1 MVKLAL
7 AFESK
12 TFLLFPSHCVGSR
25 FWGWFFRM
33 GRTGLSC
40 VCDLALG
47 VHGEGSTFS
56 TLYGLLLWDVI
67 FMDGIPDVFRNAYQV
82 PSIPWSRA
90 RARSAR
96 RHFCTPAAR
105 PLPSEAYL

>member
-1 MVKLAL
+1 MVFQNGK
-7 AFESK
+7 S
-12 TFLLFPSHCVGSR
+12 
-25 FWGWFFRM
+25 WFVM
-33 GRTGLSC
+33 C

-82 PSIPWSRA
+82 PSDPVVPGPGSFGAQTLLHPRGASAAVRSLPVTMVLIP
-90 RARSAR
+90 
-96 RHFCTPAAR
+96 
-105 PLPSEAYL
+105 LSE